1 MRLTLLGTGTPTPN
15 PERQGSA
22 NLLEVG
28 GQFLLFDAGR
38 GATTQLSRIGIHPKQ
53 IDHIFITHHHFDHIS
68 CLDDVL
74 LTAWNNGRSETI
86 HVWGPEGTADIVD
99 ALLNR
104 IYLRDIAFRLK
115 EAEHLDEDLVD
126 LREIVQ
132 VRDIG
137 PGQGHDEGAR
147 GAAWS
152 VRAGRVEHGHG
163 LGMSHEEWPCLG
175 YRLEAEGKVL
185 TISGDT
191 VECAGL
197 DALARDADL
206 LLQCCYLADA
216 EIDSH
221 DREVL
226 SAFVLGS
233 AAQAGRTAARAAVK
247 KLVLTHLAPKS
258 AAMLAEVE
266 ADARRNFDGDV
277 VVGADLMAI
286 EI

>member
-22 NLLEVG
+22 NLLEIG
-28 GQFLLFDAGR
+28 GQYLLFDAGR
-38 GATTQLSRIGIHPKQ
+38 GATTQLSRIGVHPKQ

-86 HVWGPEGTADIVD
+86 HVAGPEGTADIVD

-104 IYLRDIAFRLK
+104 IYVRDIAFRLK
-115 EAEHLDEDLVD
+115 EAEHLDDDLVD

-137 PGQGHDEGAR
+137 PGQGYDEAG
-147 GAAWS
+147 WS

-216 EIDSH
+216 EIDNH

-226 SAFVLGS
+226 SAYVLGS

>member
-1 MRLTLLGTGTPTPN
+1 M
-15 PERQGSA
+15 
-22 NLLEVG
+22 
-28 GQFLLFDAGR
+28 
-38 GATTQLSRIGIHPKQ
+38 
-53 IDHIFITHHHFDHIS
+53 
-68 CLDDVL
+68 L

-86 HVWGPEGTADIVD
+86 HVTGPEGTADIVD

-104 IYLRDIAFRLK
+104 IYARDIVFRLK
-115 EAEHLDEDLVD
+115 EAEHLDGDMAD

-185 TISGDT
+185 VVSGDT

-226 SAFVLGS
+226 SAYVLGS
-233 AAQAGRTAARAAVK
+233 AAQAGRTAPRAAVK

-266 ADARRNFDGDV
+266 ADARRNFDGEV

>member
-22 NLLEVG
+22 NLLEIG
-28 GQFLLFDAGR
+28 GRYLLFDAGR
-38 GATTQLSRIGIHPKQ
+38 GATTQLSRIGVHPKQ

-86 HVWGPEGTADIVD
+86 HVTGPEGTADIVD

-104 IYLRDIAFRLK
+104 IYARDIVFRLK
-115 EAEHLDEDLVD
+115 EAEHLDGDMAD

-132 VRDIG
+132 VWDIG
-137 PGQGHDEGAR
+137 PGSVHDES
-147 GAAWS
+147 AWS

-185 TISGDT
+185 VVSGDT

-226 SAFVLGS
+226 SAYVLGS

-266 ADARRNFDGDV
+266 ADARRNFDGEV

-286 EI
+286 EV